1 MRRCASAN
9 EDAATF
15 PRSIP
20 VGIASGSVSAD
31 RGACGRRLALY
42 VIMTSTNHRGDPLE
56 GNRASLAAPTTLAE
70 VMTTMP
76 HTIHRDQRLS
86 LARDVLREND
96 LRHLPVLE
104 DGRLVGLLSRSRL
117 YRTHENADRVGD
129 AMATN
134 LYVVA
139 PGDCVADVARLLAGH
154 ELGCAVVVDRGH
166 VVGLFTAGD
175 AIGLLE
181 KGVA

>member
-1 MRRCASAN
+1 
-9 EDAATF
+9 
-15 PRSIP
+15 
-20 VGIASGSVSAD
+20 
-31 RGACGRRLALY
+31 
-42 VIMTSTNHRGDPLE
+42 MTSTNHRGTLG
-56 GNRASLAAPTTLAE
+56 GNRGSLAAPTTLAE

-86 LARDVLREND
+86 LARDMMRDSD

-104 DGRLVGLLSRSRL
+104 GGRLVGLLSRSNL
-117 YRTHENADRVGD
+117 YRTHENAERVGE

-139 PGDCVADVARLLAGH
+139 PGDCVADVARNLAEH

-166 VVGLFTAGD
+166 VVGLFTAVD
-175 AIGLLE
+175 AIGLLA
-181 KGVA
+181 KGVG